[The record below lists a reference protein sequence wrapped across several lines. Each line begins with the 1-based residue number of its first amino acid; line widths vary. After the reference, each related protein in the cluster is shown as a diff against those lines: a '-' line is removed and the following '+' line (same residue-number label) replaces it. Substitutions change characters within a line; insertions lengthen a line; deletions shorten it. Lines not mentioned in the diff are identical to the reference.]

1 MFRLAFW
8 LGVILVLLLPAN
20 QQQQA
25 CLYSVATSAFERVT
39 TLAEF
44 GYQLVRD
51 LKGQDEATTP
61 PSGTGAASKID
72 QRGTLAPM
80 DMHPA
85 WRGPGPHSMARS
97 ATSA

>member
-8 LGVILVLLLPAN
+8 LGVILVLLPAN

-39 TLAEF
+39 ALAEF

-51 LKGQDEATTP
+51 LNRQDEATTP
-61 PSGTGAASKID
+61 PPGTGAASEID

-80 DMHPA
+80 
-85 WRGPGPHSMARS
+85 RS
-97 ATSA
+97 R